1 MRKFRFAMVAAVAA
15 SVSLLLSACGS
26 GGSAGG
32 ASASSGSGEKIV
44 VGLSNS
50 NVDSVWRP
58 QMLKDF
64 EAEAKKLESDGVI
77 SDYIIQN
84 ADGTA
89 AVQAQQIQ
97 TMVNQGVNVL
107 LIDAA
112 SADALNG
119 VVDSAIA
126 RGVTVVS
133 FDNAITSQKSVNLY
147 QDEQKISAE
156 TAEQL
161 ATIIGGKGTVV
172 MMNGTAGAPLSDAR
186 EKLAEAVF
194 AKYPDIT
201 VIKEYADWNG
211 ATAKQKMATV
221 LANNKDIAAVWTQGS
236 MAPSIASAFDDEGL
250 PLPPIVGDGLGGF
263 LETWAKLRD
272 ENGYKTVGI
281 VVSPAIVLDALWA
294 GVKLRQGWT
303 MKERE
308 PILSHE
314 LITNDNLDSYLKLGT
329 PAGSHVDV
337 PIVAEQELYDNY
349 MTAP

>member
-1 MRKFRFAMVAAVAA
+1 MKKLRLAAVAAVAA
-15 SVSLLLSACGS
+15 GALALSAC
-26 GGSAGG
+26 AGT
-32 ASASSGSGEKIV
+32 ASGSSTSGGEKIV

-64 EAEAKKLESDGVI
+64 EAEATTLKQEGVI

-89 AVQAQQIQ
+89 ATQAQQIQ
-97 TMVNQGVNVL
+97 TMVNQGANL
-107 LIDAA
+107 ILIDAA

-119 VVDSAIA
+119 VVDAAIA

-133 FDNAITSQKSVNLY
+133 FDNPITSTKSVNMY
-147 QDEQKISAE
+147 QDEQLISAG
-156 TAEQL
+156 TAEKL
-161 ATIIGGKGTVV
+161 AEFIGGKGTVV

-186 EKLAEAVF
+186 EKLASDVF
-194 AKYPDIT
+194 AKYPGIT

-250 PLPPIVGDGLGGF
+250 QLPPIVGDGLGGF

-272 ENGYKTVGI
+272 ERGYQTVGI

-294 GVKLRQGWT
+294 GVKLRQGWE
-303 MKERE
+303 MKDRE
-308 PILSHE
+308 PVLSHE
-314 LITNDNLDSYLKLGT
+314 LITNENLDTYLKLNT

-337 PIVAEQELYDNY
+337 PIVAEQDLYTNY
-349 MTAP
+349 MVRK